1 MVNVGNEEMVN
12 GHGPA
17 ARTNGE
23 TNNFNVK
30 AGLAKMLKG
39 GVIMDVINAEQASIA
54 EEAGACAVMALERV
68 PADIRAQ
75 GGVARMSDPGMIKEI
90 METVTIPVM
99 AKARIGHFV
108 ECQILEAL
116 GVDYIDESEVL
127 TPADAIHH
135 VEKHPFKVP
144 FVCGCRNLGEA
155 LRRISEGAAMI
166 RTKGEAGTGDVI
178 EAVRHMRTVTAEIS
192 RAKCLSDMEL
202 RVMAKEIGAPFD
214 LLKETATLGRLPVV
228 NFAAGGVATP
238 ADAALMMQ
246 LGCDGVFVGSGIFKS
261 GDAASRAKAIVQAV
275 THFNDAKVLAEVS
288 TGLGEAMVGINVGT
302 MSASEKMAGRVRF
315 LDLIKPFTPLLPEV
329 AAPETKIPFN
339 QKLMWTGLTLLI
351 FLVMSQMP
359 LYGIVSSDTS
369 DPMYWLRMMLASN
382 RGTLMELGITPI
394 ISSGMVFQLL
404 AGTHLIDVNL
414 DLKTDRELYQTA
426 QKLFAII
433 MSFGQAMV
441 YVLTGLYGQPS
452 DLGAGVCVLL
462 VVQLVVAGLIVILLD
477 ELLQKGYGLGS
488 GISLFIATNIC
499 ESIIWKAFSPTTI
512 NTGRGPE
519 FEGAVIAL
527 FHLLLTWPDK
537 QRALRE
543 AFYRQNLPNIMNLL
557 ATIVV
562 FAAVIYLQGF
572 RVEIPV
578 KSSRQR
584 GMRGSYPVRLFYTS
598 NMPIMLQSALSSN
611 IFLVS
616 QMLYSRFSDNLLV
629 KLLGVWEP
637 REGSA
642 QLYAASGVAY
652 YMSPP
657 LNFSE
662 AIMDPVHTAIYVVF
676 MLVACALFSKTW
688 IEVSGSAPRDVAK
701 QLKEQGL
708 VMAGHREQS
717 MYKELKRVIPTAA
730 AFGGACIGGLSV
742 ASDMLGAL
750 GSGTGIL
757 LAVTIIYGYFEIAA
771 KEGDMAGLKGMVM
784 G

>member
-1 MVNVGNEEMVN
+1 MS
-12 GHGPA
+12 
-17 ARTNGE
+17 
-23 TNNFNVK
+23 
-30 AGLAKMLKG
+30 GL
-39 GVIMDVINAEQASIA
+39 
-54 EEAGACAVMALERV
+54 
-68 PADIRAQ
+68 
-75 GGVARMSDPGMIKEI
+75 
-90 METVTIPVM
+90 
-99 AKARIGHFV
+99 
-108 ECQILEAL
+108 
-116 GVDYIDESEVL
+116 
-127 TPADAIHH
+127 
-135 VEKHPFKVP
+135 
-144 FVCGCRNLGEA
+144 
-155 LRRISEGAAMI
+155 
-166 RTKGEAGTGDVI
+166 
-178 EAVRHMRTVTAEIS
+178 
-192 RAKCLSDMEL
+192 
-202 RVMAKEIGAPFD
+202 
-214 LLKETATLGRLPVV
+214 
-228 NFAAGGVATP
+228 
-238 ADAALMMQ
+238 
-246 LGCDGVFVGSGIFKS
+246 
-261 GDAASRAKAIVQAV
+261 
-275 THFNDAKVLAEVS
+275 
-288 TGLGEAMVGINVGT
+288 
-302 MSASEKMAGRVRF
+302 RF
-315 LDLIKPFTPLLPEV
+315 LDLIKPFVPLLPEV
-329 AAPETKIPFN
+329 AAPETKTPFN
-339 QKLMWTGLTLLI
+339 QRLMWTGVTLLI

-369 DPMYWLRMMLASN
+369 DPLYWLRMMLASN

-426 QKLFAII
+426 QKLLAII
-433 MSFGQAMV
+433 LSFGQACV

-527 FHLLLTWPDK
+527 FHLLITWPNK
-537 QRALRE
+537 QLALRE
-543 AFYRQNLPNIMNLL
+543 AFYRQNLPNIMNLM
-557 ATIVV
+557 ATVLV

-629 KLLGVWEP
+629 RLLGVWEP

-642 QLYAASGVAY
+642 QLYAASGIAY

-657 LNFSE
+657 LNFTE
-662 AIMDPVHTAIYVVF
+662 ALLDPIHTVVYITY
-676 MLVACALFSKTW
+676 MLIACAVFSKTW
-688 IEVSGSAPRDVAK
+688 IEVSGSSPRDVAK

-730 AFGGACIGGLSV
+730 AFGGACIGALSV
-742 ASDMLGAL
+742 ASDLLGAL

-757 LAVTIIYGYFEIAA
+757 LAVTIIYSYFEIAA
-771 KEGDMAGLKGMVM
+771 KEGDAAGLKGMVL